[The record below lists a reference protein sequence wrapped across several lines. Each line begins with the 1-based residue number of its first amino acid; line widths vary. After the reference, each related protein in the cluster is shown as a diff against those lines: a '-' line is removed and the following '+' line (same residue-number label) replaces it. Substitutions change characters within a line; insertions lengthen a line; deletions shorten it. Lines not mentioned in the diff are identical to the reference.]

1 MGNSSDASRD
11 RKVVPIRSEAPASAV
26 MPVARKASGA
36 GSCRRVTARR
46 RAFKELTEA
55 AARAYDAAAAHRLGG
70 DEVGAALLVSAAWKA
85 LAQAATIGEEI
96 AAL

>member
-1 MGNSSDASRD
+1 MVGD
-11 RKVVPIRSEAPASAV
+11 KVVPIRGVTEAPVSAV

-36 GSCRRVTARR
+36 GLVSPTEARR

-55 AARAYDAAAAHRLGG
+55 AARAYDAAAVHRLAG
-70 DEVGAALLVSAAWKA
+70 DEAGAALLVSAAWKA
-85 LAQAATIGEEI
+85 LAQAAAIGEEI